1 MSPKSGR
8 TLLVAL
14 SLFSLIACRTTR
26 PPVITNCIGDGFGGC
41 DGYDRS
47 GRAISPGPSQL
58 KNWWMAPQ
66 PEFAE
71 FAAWCYNAK
80 VDEAIRVLEQAAKDK
95 TSIKDIQKVYFT
107 PQKQEP
113 IKSK

>member
-1 MSPKSGR
+1 
-8 TLLVAL
+8 
-14 SLFSLIACRTTR
+14 
-26 PPVITNCIGDGFGGC
+26 
-41 DGYDRS
+41 
-47 GRAISPGPSQL
+47 
-58 KNWWMAPQ
+58 MAPQ

-71 FAAWCYNAK
+71 FAAWCYNVK

-107 PQKQEP
+107 PQKKEP